1 MGAGVSME
9 AFPVRMPS
17 GVCYWTVVDDGL
29 RPVPVADAYLRHVRF
44 GRDDAESTT
53 RSYAGSVALYLTWC
67 GLTGRDW
74 ATAAGELGS
83 FILWLRHSP
92 SRGGAAGAL
101 VIPGPGAAVARG
113 PRRVNAV
120 LAATRGF
127 LCFAVD
133 QGEAP
138 ARVVGQLYEL
148 ADSRSLPAEAR
159 GEDGA
164 GRLRMRARHRV
175 QVPSSRPERAS
186 DEAAVA
192 LLRACLSAR
201 DRFLVLLLCRAG
213 LRRSEAVGLRRE
225 DLHFLVD
232 SSGLGC
238 DFPGS
243 HLHVV
248 RRDNVNGAW
257 AKSRHSRVVPV
268 DGLVVQAHD
277 QYVLERAGISGA
289 GQGDFVLVNLF
300 RPPVGAP
307 MRPGALNELF
317 TALCR
322 RAGVDEDVFPHAMRH
337 AFASN
342 VLDAGG
348 ALDEVQELLGHASP
362 SSTQVYA
369 HPDPLRLRR
378 AVDRVPSPRAG
389 MGAAW

>member
-1 MGAGVSME
+1 ME
-9 AFPVRMPS
+9 AFLVRMPS
-17 GVCYWTVVDDGL
+17 GVRYWTVVDDEL
-29 RPVPVADAYLRHVRF
+29 RPVPAADAYLRHVRF

-53 RSYAGSVALYLTWC
+53 KSYAGAVALYLTWC
-67 GLTGRDW
+67 GLTRRDW
-74 ATAAGELGS
+74 TAAAGQLGS
-83 FILWLRHSP
+83 FILWLRHAPARS
-92 SRGGAAGAL
+92 GAAATS
-101 VIPGPGAAVARG
+101 VVPGPGAVPVRG
-113 PRRVNAV
+113 PRRINAV
-120 LAATRGF
+120 LAAARAF

-133 QGEAP
+133 QGDAP
-138 ARVVGQLYEL
+138 VQVLRQLFEL
-148 ADSRSLPAEAR
+148 ADSRGIPAEAR

-175 QVPSSRPERAS
+175 QVPASRPRRAS

-192 LLRACLSAR
+192 LLRACRSAR
-201 DRFLVLLLCRAG
+201 DRLLVLLLCRAG

-225 DLHFLVD
+225 DIHFLVD

-248 RRDNVNGAW
+248 RRDNINGAW
-257 AKSRHSRVVPV
+257 AKSRHSRAVPV

-277 QYVLERAGISGA
+277 QYVLERAGVAGA
-289 GQGDFVLVNLF
+289 SVSDFVLVNLF

-307 MRPGALNELF
+307 MKPGAVNELF

-322 RAGVDEDVFPHAMRH
+322 RAGLDQGVVSHAMRH

-348 ALDEVQELLGHASP
+348 ALDEVQELLGHASA
-362 SSTQVYA
+362 SSTQVYV
-369 HPDPLRLRR
+369 HPAPQRLRQ

-389 MGAAW
+389 TAGEGAW

>member
-1 MGAGVSME
+1 M
-9 AFPVRMPS
+9 RMPS
-17 GVCYWTVVDDGL
+17 GVRYWTVVDDEWRL
-29 RPVPVADAYLRHVRF
+29 VPVADAYLRHVRF

-53 RSYAGSVALYLTWC
+53 KTYAGAVALYLTWC
-67 GLTGRDW
+67 GMTSRDW
-74 ATAAGELGS
+74 TTAAAQLGS
-83 FILWLRHSP
+83 FILWLRHAPSP
-92 SRGGAAGAL
+92 GGVGARS
-101 VIPGPGAAVARG
+101 VVPGPGAVPVRG
-113 PRRVNAV
+113 PRRINTV
-120 LAATRGF
+120 LAAVRGF

-133 QGEAP
+133 QGDAP
-138 ARVVGQLYEL
+138 AQVLRQLFEL

-175 QVPSSRPERAS
+175 QLPTSRPRRAG

-192 LLRACLSAR
+192 LLRACRSAR
-201 DRFLVLLLCRAG
+201 DRLLVLLLCRAG

-225 DLHFLVD
+225 DIHFLVD

-238 DFPGS
+238 EFPGS

-248 RRDNVNGAW
+248 RRDNINGAW
-257 AKSRHSRVVPV
+257 AKSRHSRAVPV

-289 GQGDFVLVNLF
+289 SVSDFVLVNLF

-307 MRPGALNELF
+307 MKPGAVNELF

-322 RAGVDEDVFPHAMRH
+322 RAGLEQAVVPHAMRH

-348 ALDEVQELLGHASP
+348 ALDEVQELLGHASA
-362 SSTQVYA
+362 SSTQIYV
-369 HPDPLRLRR
+369 HPAPQRLRQ

-389 MGAAW
+389 TAGEGAW

>member
-1 MGAGVSME
+1 ME
-9 AFPVRMPS
+9 AFLVRMPS
-17 GVCYWTVVDDGL
+17 GVRYWTVVDDEWRL
-29 RPVPVADAYLRHVRF
+29 VPVADAYLRHVRF

-53 RSYAGSVALYLTWC
+53 KTYAGAVALYLTWC

-74 ATAAGELGS
+74 TTAAAQLGS
-83 FILWLRHSP
+83 FILWLRHAPPRGAGGVP
-92 SRGGAAGAL
+92 S
-101 VIPGPGAAVARG
+101 VVPGPGAVPVRG
-113 PRRVNAV
+113 PRRVNTV
-120 LAATRGF
+120 LAAVRGF

-133 QGEAP
+133 QGDAP
-138 ARVVGQLYEL
+138 AQVVRQLFEL
-148 ADSRSLPAEAR
+148 TDSRSLPAEAR

-175 QVPSSRPERAS
+175 QVPASRPRRAS
-186 DEAAVA
+186 DEAALA
-192 LLRACLSAR
+192 LLRACRSAR
-201 DRFLVLLLCRAG
+201 DRLLVLLLCRAG

-225 DLHFLVD
+225 DIHFLVD

-257 AKSRHSRVVPV
+257 AKSRHSRAVPV

-277 QYVLERAGISGA
+277 QYVLERAGVSGA
-289 GQGDFVLVNLF
+289 AVSDFVFVNLF
-300 RPPVGAP
+300 RPPAGAP
-307 MRPGALNELF
+307 MKPGAVNELF

-322 RAGVDEDVFPHAMRH
+322 RAGLDQAVVPHAMRH

-348 ALDEVQELLGHASP
+348 AIDEVQELLGHASA
-362 SSTQVYA
+362 SSTQVYV
-369 HPDPLRLRR
+369 HPAPQRLRQ

-389 MGAAW
+389 TAGEGAW

>member
-1 MGAGVSME
+1 VE
-9 AFPVRMPS
+9 AFLVRMPS
-17 GVCYWTVVDDGL
+17 GVRYWTVVDDEL
-29 RPVPVADAYLRHVRF
+29 RPVPTADAYLRHVRF

-53 RSYAGSVALYLTWC
+53 KSYACAVALYLIWC
-67 GLTGRDW
+67 GLTRRDW
-74 ATAAGELGS
+74 RTAAGQLSS
-83 FILWLRHSP
+83 FILWLRHAP
-92 SRGGAAGAL
+92 SGGSTDAL
-101 VIPGPGAAVARG
+101 SVVPGPGAVPVRG
-113 PRRVNAV
+113 PRRINAV
-120 LAATRGF
+120 LAAVRGF
-127 LCFAVD
+127 VCFAVD
-133 QGEAP
+133 QGDAP
-138 ARVVGQLYEL
+138 GEVLRQLYEL

-175 QVPSSRPERAS
+175 RVPTSWPRRAS

-192 LLRACLSAR
+192 LLRACRSAR
-201 DRFLVLLLCRAG
+201 DRLLVLLLCRAG

-225 DLHFLVD
+225 DIHFLVD

-248 RRDNVNGAW
+248 RRDNINGAW
-257 AKSRHSRVVPV
+257 AKSRYSRAVPV

-277 QYVLERAGISGA
+277 QYVLERAGVSGA
-289 GQGDFVLVNLF
+289 SVSDFVFVNLF

-307 MRPGALNELF
+307 MKPGAVNELF

-322 RAGVDEDVFPHAMRH
+322 RAGLDQAVVPHALRH

-348 ALDEVQELLGHASP
+348 ALDEVQQLLGHVSAG
-362 SSTQVYA
+362 STQVYV
-369 HPDPLRLRR
+369 HPAPQRLRQ
-378 AVDRVPSPRAG
+378 AVERVPSPRAG
-389 MGAAW
+389 TAGEGVW

>member
-1 MGAGVSME
+1 MD
-9 AFPVRMPS
+9 AFLVRMPS
-17 GVCYWTVVDDGL
+17 GVRYWTVVDDEL
-29 RPVPVADAYLRHVRF
+29 RPVPAADAYLRHVRF

-53 RSYAGSVALYLTWC
+53 KSYAGAVALYLTWC
-67 GLTGRDW
+67 GLTRRDW
-74 ATAAGELGS
+74 TTAAGQLGS
-83 FILWLRHSP
+83 FILWLRHAP
-92 SRGGAAGAL
+92 SCGGAD
-101 VIPGPGAAVARG
+101 VPSVVPGPGAVPVRG
-113 PRRVNAV
+113 PRRINAV
-120 LAATRGF
+120 LAAVRGF

-133 QGEAP
+133 QGDAP
-138 ARVVGQLYEL
+138 AQVLRQLYEL

-175 QVPSSRPERAS
+175 QVPTSRPCRAS

-192 LLRACLSAR
+192 LLRACRSAR
-201 DRFLVLLLCRAG
+201 DRLLVLLLCRAG

-225 DLHFLVD
+225 DIHFLVD

-257 AKSRHSRVVPV
+257 AKSRHSRAVPV

-289 GQGDFVLVNLF
+289 SVSDFVLVNLR

-307 MRPGALNELF
+307 MKPGAVNELF

-322 RAGVDEDVFPHAMRH
+322 RAGLDQVVVPHALRH

-348 ALDEVQELLGHASP
+348 ALDEVQQLLGHASA
-362 SSTQVYA
+362 SSTQVYV
-369 HPDPLRLRR
+369 HPAPQRLRQ

-389 MGAAW
+389 TAGEGAW

>member
-1 MGAGVSME
+1 MD
-9 AFPVRMPS
+9 AFLVRMPS
-17 GVCYWTVVDDGL
+17 GVRYWTVVDDEL
-29 RPVPVADAYLRHVRF
+29 RLVPVADAYLRHVRF
-44 GRDDAESTT
+44 GREDAESTT
-53 RSYAGSVALYLTWC
+53 KSYAGAVALYLTWC
-67 GLTGRDW
+67 RLTHRDW
-74 ATAAGELGS
+74 TTAAGQLGS
-83 FILWLRHSP
+83 FILWLRHAP
-92 SRGGAAGAL
+92 SRSGTA
-101 VIPGPGAAVARG
+101 VPPVVPGPGAVPVRG

-120 LAATRGF
+120 LAAVRGF

-133 QGEAP
+133 QGDAP
-138 ARVVGQLYEL
+138 VQVLRQLFEL

-175 QVPSSRPERAS
+175 QVPKTRPRRAS

-192 LLRACLSAR
+192 LLRACRSAR
-201 DRFLVLLLCRAG
+201 DRLLVLLLCRAG

-225 DLHFLVD
+225 DIHFLVD

-238 DFPGS
+238 EFPGS

-257 AKSRHSRVVPV
+257 AKSRHSRAVPV

-289 GQGDFVLVNLF
+289 AVSDFVFVNMF

-307 MRPGALNELF
+307 MKPGAVNELF
-317 TALCR
+317 TALCQ
-322 RAGVDEDVFPHAMRH
+322 RAGMDQAVVPHAMRH

-348 ALDEVQELLGHASP
+348 ALDEVQELLGHVSA
-362 SSTQVYA
+362 SSTQVYV
-369 HPDPLRLRR
+369 HPAPRRLRQ

-389 MGAAW
+389 TAGEGAW